1 MSSTTRIVN
10 SVSTAGI
17 AVALTQVLHE
27 AIHLMSAL
35 AVGVPVRAFNLF
47 AVDTTITYDQALRI
61 PEMIVESSASLVNI
75 LIGLIALGV
84 YHRRSSIKPLTRQ
97 FLIQLAGFELLM
109 GFGYLLFDALFYA
122 PGVLGDWKSILH
134 MLGAPWVLRIML
146 ILMGSLGVVWT
157 YFWLSRAVMVF
168 VEDISVKDQRHQAAF
183 PILIAPYVF
192 YSIIYLAASIWHPVG
207 FPEGMLIVFFQFVFG
222 FSGFLWAYLFAVI
235 WLTPKRI
242 VPFSQRSPERIDA
255 GWLVLSLIIIALQ
268 LMVLLPTLAIG

>member
-10 SVSTAGI
+10 SISTAGI

-27 AIHLMSAL
+27 AIHLISAL
-35 AVGVPVRAFNLF
+35 VMGVPVRAFNLF

-75 LIGLIALGV
+75 LIGFVALGI
-84 YHRRSSIKPLTRQ
+84 YHLRSSIKPMTRQ

-109 GFGYLLFDALFYA
+109 GFGYLLFDGLFYA
-122 PGVLGDWKSILH
+122 PGGLGDWKSILY
-134 MLGAPWVLRIML
+134 MLGAPWGLRIIL
-146 ILMGSLGVVWT
+146 IVFGSLGVVWT

-168 VEDISVKDQRHQAAF
+168 VEDISIKELRHQAAF
-183 PILIAPYVF
+183 PILIVPYSL
-192 YSIIYLAASIWHPVG
+192 YSAIYLTASLWHPVG

-222 FSGFLWAYLFAVI
+222 FSGFFWAYLFAVI

-242 VPFSQRSPERIDA
+242 APFSHQPPERIDTR
-255 GWLVLSLIIIALQ
+255 WLVLTLIIIALQ
-268 LMVLLPTLAIG
+268 FIVLLPTIPID